1 MAAGRSVRALH
12 TVLLFSQLLL
22 GLKCSS
28 AFNLKVSSLS
38 LFGSSLRPDY
48 PTNVHQN
55 DGGKFELYEAR
66 GNGLAFMKI
75 SLWGNSIMQPAHFDT
90 DILAHVIEGCA
101 KWGMVYGSGDWVD
114 AVSTLKAGDAFVI
127 PKEAVVWFYNEDESN
142 TFSFIGVG
150 ETSCGLKP
158 GRITALP
165 VVGSASMYQGFDD
178 KSVADAW
185 AVEKV
190 TARKVMHNQ
199 GSSLFVKLSVK
210 INLSR
215 PEAKAAFNC
224 EYVFPTWTVDPDL
237 YMPGGGKQWTVLASK
252 SVRHSI
258 LRKINLAGELIEQ
271 YSRSMYGP
279 MFSTNVNQLLYVIK
293 GRGHLV
299 MVEPFKNDQILDT
312 RICEGQ
318 VISIPKGYGYLITGD
333 YDEEITHF
341 TVADN
346 SGPAKTF
353 FAGKQSMYLG
363 IPWEILRASFAV
375 GDSIVDKVLHSR
387 TWEYTILPPY
397 GSADSIDQGSA
408 EPEQPTEKEI
418 TSEIKGE

>member
-1 MAAGRSVRALH
+1 MAVGRSSRALH
-12 TVLLFSQLLL
+12 IVLLFSQLLL
-22 GLKCSS
+22 VLKCSS

-38 LFGSSLRPDY
+38 LFGSRMRPDY

-66 GNGLAFMKI
+66 GNGLALMKV

-90 DILAHVIEGCA
+90 DILGHVTEGCA
-101 KWGMVYGSGDWVD
+101 MWGMVYGSGDWVD
-114 AVSTLKAGDAFVI
+114 SVSSLKAGDTFVI
-127 PKEAVVWFYNEDESN
+127 PKEAVVWFYNEDDTN
-142 TFSFIGVG
+142 TFSFIGIG
-150 ETSCGLKP
+150 ETSKGLKP
-158 GRITALP
+158 GTITALT

-185 AVEKV
+185 AMEKV
-190 TARKVMHNQ
+190 TTRKVMHNQ

-215 PEAKAAFNC
+215 PEAKVAYDCN
-224 EYVFPTWTVDPDL
+224 YVFPTWTVDPDL
-237 YMPGGGKQWTVLASK
+237 YMRGGGKQWTVLASK
-252 SVRHSI
+252 SARNSI
-258 LRKINLAGELIEQ
+258 LQKVNLAGELIEQ
-271 YSRSMYGP
+271 YSRSLYGP
-279 MFSTNVNQLLYVIK
+279 MFSTNVNQLMYVVK

-318 VISIPKGYGYLITGD
+318 IISIPKGYGYLITGD
-333 YDEEITHF
+333 DDNEITHF

-346 SGPAKTF
+346 AGPAKTF
-353 FAGKQSMYLG
+353 FAGKQSIYLG

-375 GDSIVDKVLHSR
+375 DDSIVDKVLHSR

-397 GSADSIDQGSA
+397 GSADSLELGSA
-408 EPEQPTEKEI
+408 ESELPTEKMTLEF
-418 TSEIKGE
+418 KGE